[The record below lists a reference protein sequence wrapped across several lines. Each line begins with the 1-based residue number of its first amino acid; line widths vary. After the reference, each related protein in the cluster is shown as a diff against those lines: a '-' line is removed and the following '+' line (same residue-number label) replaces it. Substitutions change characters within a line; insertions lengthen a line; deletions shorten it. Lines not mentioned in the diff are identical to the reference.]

1 MNFKAEMNERVEQI
15 EQILDQYLPP
25 KEGLQKTVLT
35 AMNTTVKA
43 GGKRL
48 RPMLINETYKMFG
61 GEGDI
66 VKPFMAAIEMIYT
79 YSLIHDDLPALDND
93 DYRRG
98 QKTCH
103 IVYGEDMAIL
113 AGDALLNYAYEVA
126 TKAFDLA
133 DQDEMMNVVEAVKI
147 LARKPGIYGMI
158 GGQVADVE
166 LEGTPLSMEQILFI
180 HKNKTSALI
189 EACMMIG
196 AVLAGASKEDV
207 MAMEEC
213 GEYIGLAFQIQD
225 DILDLTGDEEEIGKP
240 VGSDEKNHKTTYVTL
255 KGLEQSAKDVE
266 EISKK
271 AIEILARY
279 EVGDRYLTNLT
290 RFLIHRTH

>member
-66 VKPFMAAIEMIYT
+66 VKPFMAAIEMIHT

-147 LARKPGIYGMI
+147 FARKPGIYGMI

-279 EVGDRYLTNLT
+279 DVGNRYLTNLT

>member
-66 VKPFMAAIEMIYT
+66 VKPFMAAIEMIHT

-266 EISKK
+266 EISKT

-279 EVGDRYLTNLT
+279 DVGNRYLTNLT

>member
-66 VKPFMAAIEMIYT
+66 VKPFMAAIEMIHT

-279 EVGDRYLTNLT
+279 EVGDRYLT
-290 RFLIHRTH
+290 IYQ

>member
-66 VKPFMAAIEMIYT
+66 VKPFMAAIEIIHR
-79 YSLIHDDLPALDND
+79 YSLLHDDLPALDND

>member
-66 VKPFMAAIEMIYT
+66 VKPFMAAIEMIHT

-196 AVLAGASKEDV
+196 AVLAGGSKEDV

-255 KGLEQSAKDVE
+255 KGLKQSAKDVE

-279 EVGDRYLTNLT
+279 DVGDRYLTNLT

>member
-66 VKPFMAAIEMIYT
+66 VKPFMAAIEMIHT

-240 VGSDEKNHKTTYVTL
+240 VGSDEKNHKATYVTL

-279 EVGDRYLTNLT
+279 DVGNRYLTNLT

>member
-66 VKPFMAAIEMIYT
+66 VKPFMAAIEMIHT

-180 HKNKTSALI
+180 HKNKTSALM
-189 EACMMIG
+189 ESCMMIG
-196 AVLAGASKEDV
+196 AVVAGASKEDV
-207 MAMEEC
+207 MSMDEC

-279 EVGDRYLTNLT
+279 DVGDRYLTNLT

>member
-66 VKPFMAAIEMIYT
+66 VKPFMAAIEMIHT

-207 MAMEEC
+207 MAMEEG

-279 EVGDRYLTNLT
+279 DVGNRYLTNLT